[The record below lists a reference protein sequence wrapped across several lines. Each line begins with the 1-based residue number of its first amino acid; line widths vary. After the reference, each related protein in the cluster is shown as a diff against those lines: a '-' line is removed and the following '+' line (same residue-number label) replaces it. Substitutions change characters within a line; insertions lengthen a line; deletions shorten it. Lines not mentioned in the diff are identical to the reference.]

1 MSEKSKLILLIGI
14 ICCGVGVLLTGV
26 GVALG
31 GTGYVM
37 NADLN
42 RLSGSAKRINGEEI
56 IRREREQLPEFN
68 SLKMDMDLEDIRIE
82 NSEDENFYL
91 SYPIWK
97 TEDEKGEKLISYEV
111 KDGVLDLKG
120 KNTNNRTVYIGI
132 DIGNFFRRAKD
143 EESNKLE
150 DTIVLYIPKE
160 KMMDSVTID
169 LDTGDLQIDALVA
182 KKIYLNSDL
191 GDMKLTKL
199 SVAKGEINKQDGDV
213 SIEDSKLQNI
223 KFSSGIGNLNL
234 KNVSWNTGS
243 IKTEDGDTKMN
254 ASNLQNIEFSSSI
267 GELDLRNTVWK
278 SGSIILQDGD
288 METEQFEPSGEIK
301 IESSMGAI
309 TIDIKKS
316 MLEKVSLDVQT
327 HDGEIKISDNLGGK
341 LREKEDSAIFL
352 KNVEGENGKL
362 VIESYDGDIEIR

>member
-1 MSEKSKLILLIGI
+1 MTEKSKLILLIGI
-14 ICCGVGVLLTGV
+14 ICCGVGILLAGTGV
-26 GVALG
+26 VLG
-31 GTGYVM
+31 GKNYVM

-42 RLSGSAKRINGEEI
+42 RLSGSAKRIDNEEV
-56 IRREREQLPEFN
+56 IRREREQLPEFQ
-68 SLKMDMDLEDIRIE
+68 SVKMDVDLEDIRIE

-111 KDGVLDLKG
+111 KNGVFHLKE

-132 DIGNFFRRAKD
+132 DIGQLFKEVKEGD
-143 EESNKLE
+143 SNKLD

-160 KMMDSVTID
+160 KRMDSVTINSN
-169 LDTGDLQIDALVA
+169 TGDLQIKALDT
-182 KKIYLNSDL
+182 KEINLNTEL
-191 GDMKLTKL
+191 GDMKIAKL
-199 SVAKGEINKQDGDV
+199 SAAKGKIKEQDGDV
-213 SIEDSKLQNI
+213 KIEDSKLQAI
-223 KFSSGIGNLNL
+223 EFSSSMGALNL
-234 KNVSWNTGS
+234 ENVTWNTGS
-243 IKTEDGDTKMN
+243 IKAGDGDTKIN
-254 ASNLQNIEFSSSI
+254 DSDLQNIEFSSGM
-267 GELDLRNTVWK
+267 GELDLRNVVWK

-316 MLEKVSLDVQT
+316 MLEKVSFDVQT

-341 LREKEDSAIFL
+341 LREKEDNATFL
-352 KNVEGENGKL
+352 KNVDGEDSKL
-362 VIESYDGDIEIR
+362 IIESHDGDIKIK